1 MWEKGYEKV
10 LERERERESKS
21 VKACISVK
29 VWFCECVWQNLREKT
44 IVNRVYPL
52 RKRERERE
60 RENAHS
66 LVLKSRKTRC
76 AQFRLPPSLSLCF
89 PLSLSFYLSN
99 SFPPSLSLSFPF
111 SLSFFLSF
119 SLSITLFPFV
129 DVSEELLSRF
139 KFRFQRNSASLQSY
153 SLVKRLAGQGSML

>member
-1 MWEKGYEKV
+1 MFDV
-10 LERERERESKS
+10 RERIWKSLRERESKS

-52 RKRERERE
+52 RKRERE